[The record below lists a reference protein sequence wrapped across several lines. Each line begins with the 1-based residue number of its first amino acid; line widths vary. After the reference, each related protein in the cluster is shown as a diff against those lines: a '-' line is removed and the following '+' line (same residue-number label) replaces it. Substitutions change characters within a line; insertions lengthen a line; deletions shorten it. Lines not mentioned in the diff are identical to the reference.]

1 MNKLCKFR
9 LLDLNT
15 IKSGSRYLVTMRDI
29 WSGGG
34 VEWKRV
40 SLFQIYLIEP
50 GKVIIVFSLLFEA
63 FVCWWCCCCFN
74 WDDNLS
80 RFCVT
85 AISSVDAEFLKRGN
99 RSEGTL
105 G

>member
-1 MNKLCKFR
+1 
-9 LLDLNT
+9 
-15 IKSGSRYLVTMRDI
+15 MRDI
-29 WSGGG
+29 WSGG

-63 FVCWWCCCCFN
+63 FVCWWCCFN